1 MNSDPH
7 FGFILAAYIAGL
19 VVIGAMIFMTV
30 ADYASL
36 KKTLARFAARTGS
49 DPDPS

>member
-1 MNSDPH
+1 MNGDAH

-19 VVIGAMIFMTV
+19 VVIGAMIFFTL

-36 KKTLARFAARTGS
+36 KKTLARLAARTGS
-49 DPDPS
+49 DSDPL

>member
-19 VVIGAMIFMTV
+19 VVIGTMIFMTV

-36 KKTLARFAARTGS
+36 KKTLARFAARMGS